1 MQDYGIKVIPTLQ
14 WCRADSYEFC
24 FDGIEQGGTV
34 SVSTI
39 GVKRDDAAMKI
50 WFDGMDEAIK
60 VIKPKNI
67 IVYGGDIGY
76 PFEDNINIKYINNHN
91 AERMKEYK

>member
-14 WCRADSYEFC
+14 WCMPNSFDFA

-39 GVKRDDAAMKI
+39 GVKRDKEASEI
-50 WFDGMDEAIK
+50 WFNGMDEAIRQL
-60 VIKPKNI
+60 KPKNI
-67 IVYGGDIGY
+67 VVYGGDIGY
-76 PFEDNINIKYINNHN
+76 NFKDINVVYINNHN
-91 AERMKEYK
+91 AERISNGR